1 MNVVLIGMP
10 GAGKSTVGVLAAKAL
25 GMDFTDTDLVIQTER
40 GKTLAEIIAERG
52 PSGFSEIEDDTLARL
67 ERDNCVIAT
76 GGSAVFCEKGMA
88 HLAEGGRTIYLRVEP
103 DDLRARLG
111 NIRTRNAGR
120 ADRRTR
126 ALLRALRRLHRGRTR
141 RHRRHGRG
149 SDGDSPLLPR
159 SVTSQMTK
167 LQLFFGGL

>member
-52 PSGFSEIEDDTLARL
+52 PSGFSEIENDTLAMR

-76 GGSAVFCEKGMA
+76 GGSAVFCEKAWRISRKADGRYIS
-88 HLAEGGRTIYLRVEP
+88 EWSRTICALAWGTSA
-103 DDLRARLG
+103 RA
-111 NIRTRNAGR
+111 AWSCAR
-120 ADRRTR
+120 AKRW
-126 ALLRALRRLHRGRTR
+126 
-141 RHRRHGRG
+141 
-149 SDGDSPLLPR
+149 
-159 SVTSQMTK
+159 TS
-167 LQLFFGGL
+167 

>member
-103 DDLRARLG
+103 NDLRARLG
-111 NIRTRNAGR
+111 TIRTRGVVMREGETLDELIAERAPYYERYADFTVDEHGDIEDTVAEVTEIARSFLGR
-120 ADRRTR
+120 
-126 ALLRALRRLHRGRTR
+126 
-141 RHRRHGRG
+141 
-149 SDGDSPLLPR
+149 
-159 SVTSQMTK
+159 
-167 LQLFFGGL
+167 

>member
-88 HLAEGGRTIYLRVEP
+88 HLAGRRKDDISQEWSRTICALAWGTSA
-103 DDLRARLG
+103 RA
-111 NIRTRNAGR
+111 AWSCAR
-120 ADRRTR
+120 AKRW
-126 ALLRALRRLHRGRTR
+126 
-141 RHRRHGRG
+141 
-149 SDGDSPLLPR
+149 
-159 SVTSQMTK
+159 TS
-167 LQLFFGGL
+167 

>member
-103 DDLRARLG
+103 NDLRARLG
-111 NIRTRNAGR
+111 NIRTRGVVMREGETLDELIAERASYYERYADFTVDEHGDIEDTVAEVTEIARSFLGR
-120 ADRRTR
+120 
-126 ALLRALRRLHRGRTR
+126 
-141 RHRRHGRG
+141 
-149 SDGDSPLLPR
+149 
-159 SVTSQMTK
+159 
-167 LQLFFGGL
+167 

>member
-40 GKTLAEIIAERG
+40 GKTLAELIAERG
-52 PSGFSEIEDDTLARL
+52 LSGFSEIEDDTLARL

-103 DDLRARLG
+103 NDLRARLG
-111 NIRTRNAGR
+111 NIRTRGVVMREGETLDELIAEREPYYERYADFTVDEHGDIEDTVAEVTEIVRSFLGR
-120 ADRRTR
+120 
-126 ALLRALRRLHRGRTR
+126 
-141 RHRRHGRG
+141 
-149 SDGDSPLLPR
+149 
-159 SVTSQMTK
+159 
-167 LQLFFGGL
+167 